1 MARAVQEVWV
11 AEGDVRRPRLDLLA
25 DVREHDVPRHDEE
38 APAVDG
44 RDRAVP
50 AEMLAAAGRLDGAR
64 ELEPAVLVDVRVL
77 LQRRELRPARHGEVE
92 LREDGAGG
100 TGQAPLLGTTLAR
113 GLPRA
118 PRIIARAPEG
128 PCERDEG
135 FSGFAAQDGVGDAG
149 QERLGAEGRVEG
161 GG

>member
-64 ELEPAVLVDVRVL
+64 ELEPPVLVEVPVP
-77 LQRRELRPARHGEVE
+77 LQRRTPRRARHGQAR
-92 LREDGAGG
+92 LRPDG
-100 TGQAPLLGTTLAR
+100 Q
-113 GLPRA
+113 
-118 PRIIARAPEG
+118 
-128 PCERDEG
+128 
-135 FSGFAAQDGVGDAG
+135 
-149 QERLGAEGRVEG
+149 
-161 GG
+161 

>member
-50 AEMLAAAGRLDGAR
+50 AQMLAAAGRLDGAR
-64 ELEPAVLVDVRVL
+64 ELEPAVLVDVRVF

-100 TGQAPLLGTTLAR
+100 GGGGRPPRGAPHPGAAPPPPPPPPRPRAAAR
-113 GLPRA
+113 GP
-118 PRIIARAPEG
+118 
-128 PCERDEG
+128 
-135 FSGFAAQDGVGDAG
+135 
-149 QERLGAEGRVEG
+149 
-161 GG
+161 

>member
-64 ELEPAVLVDVRVL
+64 ELEPAALVDVRVL

-100 TGQAPLLGTTLAR
+100 RGQAPLLGTTLAR
-113 GLPRA
+113 GPPPA

-128 PCERDEG
+128 PCEADEG
-135 FSGFAAQDGVGDAG
+135 FIGLAAPDGGGAAG
-149 QERLGAEGRVEG
+149 HGGPRVAGRVR
-161 GG
+161 

>member
-1 MARAVQEVWV
+1 MARAVQEVGV

-25 DVREHDVPRHDEE
+25 DVREHDVPWHDEE

-100 TGQAPLLGTTLAR
+100 
-113 GLPRA
+113 
-118 PRIIARAPEG
+118 
-128 PCERDEG
+128 
-135 FSGFAAQDGVGDAG
+135 
-149 QERLGAEGRVEG
+149 G
-161 GG
+161 GGAPPPRPTPPPGPPPAPPPPAPPRHGPRRVRPGLL

>member
-64 ELEPAVLVDVRVL
+64 ELEPAVRVDVRVL
-77 LQRRELRPARHGEVE
+77 LQRPELRPARHGEVE

-100 TGQAPLLGTTLAR
+100 RGGGPPPRPQTPPRPPPRAR
-113 GLPRA
+113 PPARPPGGPCARDRRRRA
-118 PRIIARAPEG
+118 PR
-128 PCERDEG
+128 
-135 FSGFAAQDGVGDAG
+135 
-149 QERLGAEGRVEG
+149 
-161 GG
+161 

>member
-1 MARAVQEVWV
+1 MARAVQKVWV

-25 DVREHDVPRHDEE
+25 SARERDGPRKDEE

-100 TGQAPLLGTTLAR
+100 GGQAPLLGTKLAR
-113 GLPRA
+113 GPPPA
-118 PRIIARAPEG
+118 PPLTARALEVPGELH
-128 PCERDEG
+128 EG
-135 FSGFAAQDGVGDAG
+135 FIGFAPQDGVGDAG
-149 QERLGAEGRVEG
+149 QEVLGVEGRAE
-161 GG
+161 

>member
-1 MARAVQEVWV
+1 MAGACQEAWV

-50 AEMLAAAGRLDGAR
+50 AKMLAAAGRLDGAR

-77 LQRRELRPARHGEVE
+77 LQRRQAGSARHGEVE
-92 LREDGAGG
+92 LREDGPGG
-100 TGQAPLLGTTLAR
+100 R
-113 GLPRA
+113 GGA
-118 PRIIARAPEG
+118 PRLVARIARRLPSAP
-128 PCERDEG
+128 PTQAR
-135 FSGFAAQDGVGDAG
+135 AAAPP
-149 QERLGAEGRVEG
+149 GARAR
-161 GG
+161 

>member
-44 RDRAVP
+44 RDRAVS

-100 TGQAPLLGTTLAR
+100 RGAGAPPPPAHPPRPAPAPPPPPPAR
-113 GLPRA
+113 AGAGARERGVVRPRA
-118 PRIIARAPEG
+118 PG
-128 PCERDEG
+128 
-135 FSGFAAQDGVGDAG
+135 AA
-149 QERLGAEGRVEG
+149 
-161 GG
+161 

>member
-100 TGQAPLLGTTLAR
+100 GGAGAPPRAGHAPGPAPPPPPPPPAR
-113 GLPRA
+113 AGAGARERGVVRPRA
-118 PRIIARAPEG
+118 PG
-128 PCERDEG
+128 
-135 FSGFAAQDGVGDAG
+135 AA
-149 QERLGAEGRVEG
+149 
-161 GG
+161 

>member
-64 ELEPAVLVDVRVL
+64 ELEPAVLVEVRVL

-92 LREDGAGG
+92 LREDGAGSRVR
-100 TGQAPLLGTTLAR
+100 PLCSERHSPGAR
-113 GLPRA
+113 PLPPASPRA
-118 PRIIARAPEG
+118 RSRFRASSTRASSASPPRTESAT
-128 PCERDEG
+128 RDRRY
-135 FSGFAAQDGVGDAG
+135 SA
-149 QERLGAEGRVEG
+149 LRVA
-161 GG
+161 

>member
-64 ELEPAVLVDVRVL
+64 ELEPAALVDVRVL

-100 TGQAPLLGTTLAR
+100 RGGGPPPGAALAR
-113 GLPRA
+113 GPPPPPR
-118 PRIIARAPEG
+118 PIARAPG
-128 PCERDEG
+128 APC
-135 FSGFAAQDGVGDAG
+135 ALDAG
-149 QERLGAEGRVEG
+149 VVRVAAPGRVG
-161 GG
+161 V

>member
-64 ELEPAVLVDVRVL
+64 ELEPAVLVEVRVL

-100 TGQAPLLGTTLAR
+100 GGGGPPPRTAPAPGPPPPPPPPAPAP
-113 GLPRA
+113 GGPRA
-118 PRIIARAPEG
+118 LAGGVVGLAPPGGGRRAR
-128 PCERDEG
+128 
-135 FSGFAAQDGVGDAG
+135 
-149 QERLGAEGRVEG
+149 EGRTRGWG

>member
-44 RDRAVP
+44 RDRAVS

-100 TGQAPLLGTTLAR
+100 GGGGPPPRHGPPPGPGPPPPPPPPAR
-113 GLPRA
+113 AGAGARERGVVRPRA
-118 PRIIARAPEG
+118 PG
-128 PCERDEG
+128 
-135 FSGFAAQDGVGDAG
+135 AA
-149 QERLGAEGRVEG
+149 
-161 GG
+161 